1 MTEKKSII
9 HLCAFLLNFGVCCVK
24 ISDGLKTGGLPAMR
38 KVGVVGITQFKT
50 LKKSLQSKI

>member
-9 HLCAFLLNFGVCCVK
+9 HLYVFLLNFGICCVK

-38 KVGVVGITQFKT
+38 KVGVV
-50 LKKSLQSKI
+50 

>member
-1 MTEKKSII
+1 MFRLRSSLQKMTEKKSII

-38 KVGVVGITQFKT
+38 KVGVV
-50 LKKSLQSKI
+50 

>member
-24 ISDGLKTGGLPAMR
+24 ISDGLKTGDLPAMR
-38 KVGVVGITQFKT
+38 KIGVV
-50 LKKSLQSKI
+50 